1 MEFRIWARDD
11 LYEQTR
17 YASEI
22 GPVVLDFYEQYFG
35 LPFPLPKQD
44 MVAVPD
50 FNAGAMENWGLV
62 TYREADLLY
71 IKGVSSL
78 KNRNRIAE
86 IISHE
91 LAHQWF
97 GNLVTMQVIISPY
110 LRNNHLIMQ
119 VSLQL

>member
-1 MEFRIWARDD
+1 MFSATQRMSTYLVAFLVSDFTYRPSYTDDGMEFRIWARDD

-22 GPVVLDFYEQYFG
+22 GPVVLDFYEQYFN

-62 TYREADLLY
+62 RLGKSTID
-71 IKGVSSL
+71 
-78 KNRNRIAE
+78 
-86 IISHE
+86 
-91 LAHQWF
+91 
-97 GNLVTMQVIISPY
+97 VTA
-110 LRNNHLIMQ
+110 NNNFC
-119 VSLQL
+119 